1 MNREFLRRLLVEE
14 AFAYGFTI
22 AFWGSGVLLI
32 DAFGV
37 FGIGGVLAYA
47 TGAITGFGL
56 LLVGTFEGVLES
68 IDVDGDPSY
77 HVLAGIHYVAAL
89 VPIVTAHLLVR
100 MDLGETL
107 TLFLVGIAVPVW
119 YNLFVTAEEVLSE
132 GLRRIERKAERRR

>member
-1 MNREFLRRLLVEE
+1 MDREFLRRVLVEE

-37 FGIGGVLAYA
+37 FGIRGVLAYA
-47 TGAITGFGL
+47 AGSVTGFGL
-56 LLVGTFEGVLES
+56 LLVGTFDGVLES
-68 IDVDGDPSY
+68 VDVGGEPSY

-89 VPIVTAHLLVR
+89 VPIVTTHVLIRAE
-100 MDLGETL
+100 LGETL
-107 TLFLVGIAVPVW
+107 TVFLVGISVPVW